1 MSPNQSAPRISEL
14 RRAAHAKQR
23 LLGNL
28 KRLED
33 LTTNTAGPA
42 LLTTI
47 TVRKVVQAAPILTVA
62 AACAA
67 GYLTGRRPP
76 PLRIYGTQEA
86 QKPPAMSFTQR
97 NPIWAGLAGAGLQLI
112 VDRLTGWAQAD
123 RFGPHE

>member
-1 MSPNQSAPRISEL
+1 MSPNQSAPGISEL

-33 LTTNTAGPA
+33 LTTTAAVPA

-47 TVRKVVQAAPILTVA
+47 TVRKVVQATPILTAV

-67 GYLTGRRPP
+67 GYLAGRRPP
-76 PLRIYGTQEA
+76 RPRSYRHQEA
-86 QKPPAMSFTQR
+86 QEPPTMSFTQR

-123 RFGPHE
+123 RFSPHE